1 MDQDL
6 VAGDTTGTGVGVGVA
21 AEAGTVDLT
30 NSVLGGAPE
39 RRLKGR
45 VGAQAAVA
53 LGQPLRADEEGD
65 EGIVPLLARGM
76 ACRLSARRGPR
87 LGRGA
92 SSSTCTASWTWRRS
106 R

>member
-45 VGAQAAVA
+45 V
-53 LGQPLRADEEGD
+53 RA
-65 EGIVPLLARGM
+65 PA
-76 ACRLSARRGPR
+76 
-87 LGRGA
+87 
-92 SSSTCTASWTWRRS
+92 
-106 R
+106 